1 MAHPISGPV
10 STRWRR
16 SAPIRCRHFRPP
28 TRREVASGNRDWS
41 SDGAAGL
48 GQFWSVRWTLR
59 VGLPAHHRLG
69 DAAPLLDRFVVGP
82 IPSFGNG
89 SEPALLI
96 DALEAEPA
104 VGELFGDGGSCL
116 LGRAGPALLAA
127 AALGGVGP
135 VFFSCSAL
143 NETALSSR
151 GMDLPHIPDPS
162 LSILEC
168 SVSHRISCVVVG
180 VYTKRCEILASGEA
194 LRTVD

>member
-16 SAPIRCRHFRPP
+16 SVPIRCRHFRPP

-82 IPSFGNG
+82 IPSFGNRR
-89 SEPALLI
+89 EPALLI
-96 DALEAEPA
+96 GALEAEPA
-104 VGELFGDGGSCL
+104 VGELFGNGGSSL
-116 LGRAGPALLAA
+116 IGRGGPSLLAA
-127 AALGGVGP
+127 P
-135 VFFSCSAL
+135 SP
-143 NETALSSR
+143 R
-151 GMDLPHIPDPS
+151 GAGA
-162 LSILEC
+162 
-168 SVSHRISCVVVG
+168 V
-180 VYTKRCEILASGEA
+180 
-194 LRTVD
+194 